1 MLVCSQS
8 EIIHRHL
15 DLSSPTTML
24 VCSQSEIIHRHLD
37 LSSPTTMLV
46 CSQSE
51 IIHRHLD
58 LIDRNNVHIFKR
70 HLFVRLLGY
79 LLIDLRIRSLSY
91 FHVLNHHLLMVHILQ
106 GPDDADA
113 GDAKPPKKVTTNRL
127 DDMTT
132 ETNPFNLI
140 ENEFEFL
147 YDSTDIANRQT
158 DLPYNTLNRFV
169 VSRGPIFEVF
179 GDADEIEQPHCDS
192 ENEVDIPE
200 KPQRLRVQS
209 EAPSIIS
216 SVRSWSLEN
225 LVESQNREF
234 ATQPTVESETK
245 KFVPTSNKQEPGVV
259 SIDTSKPQSN
269 STDLRYQASTAPSI
283 NSTNYNS
290 AGSRGNETDR
300 FALSF
305 KTKGNFRSYKERKI
319 QEKKAKKKGTP
330 FFNLRRSKSTTDVP
344 DVKDLDQT
352 FEKFKTEHE
361 IAKGKNRLK
370 RSQSGVV
377 EMPAAYYQ
385 LDEDLRPGVIMK
397 ERAKERKKR
406 KRLKL
411 LSRAQ
416 RLKKKGSSTKI
427 SVDDYLTASEYESE
441 DEICWIESPG
451 YQVRSTPS
459 ELDLDSQMQLQA
471 PANSPNP
478 SNISTPNHVTGE
490 TPKLARRVSFHADT
504 VIIPNLWTTSTT
516 PDSQSPSTP
525 PDLSSPPSY
534 LIPPFVSDK
543 NSLHSSQ
550 ESLTTR
556 PITPDMVPPPP
567 VVMET
572 STTKVVEFEEDIITL
587 NMEVDLGMTYL
598 DQDTQE
604 PRAADIGVQTSV
616 RTFSFGCGES
626 SIDS

>member
-1 MLVCSQS
+1 MA
-8 EIIHRHL
+8 
-15 DLSSPTTML
+15 
-24 VCSQSEIIHRHLD
+24 
-37 LSSPTTMLV
+37 
-46 CSQSE
+46 
-51 IIHRHLD
+51 
-58 LIDRNNVHIFKR
+58 N
-70 HLFVRLLGY
+70 
-79 LLIDLRIRSLSY
+79 
-91 FHVLNHHLLMVHILQ
+91 ILQ
-106 GPDDADA
+106 GPEDTDV
-113 GDAKPPKKVTTNRL
+113 GDAKSPKKVTTDRP

-209 EAPSIIS
+209 EAPSIVS
-216 SVRSWSLEN
+216 SARSWSLEN
-225 LVESQNREF
+225 LVQSQNREL
-234 ATQPTVESETK
+234 ATQPTEESETNR
-245 KFVPTSNKQEPGVV
+245 FLPTSNIQEPEL
-259 SIDTSKPQSN
+259 IAAEPQSN
-269 STDLRYQASTAPSI
+269 STDLRYQASTAPSR
-283 NSTNYNS
+283 NALNYNS
-290 AGSRGNETDR
+290 AGSRGHETDR

-305 KTKGNFRSYKERKI
+305 KTKGNFRSYKDRKM
-319 QEKKAKKKGTP
+319 QEKKAKKKGAP

-352 FEKFKTEHE
+352 LEKFKTEHE
-361 IAKGKNRLK
+361 ISKGKNRLK

-385 LDEDLRPGVIMK
+385 LDEDLRPGVMMK

-416 RLKKKGSSTKI
+416 RLKKKGSSAKI

-451 YQVRSTPS
+451 YQIRATPS
-459 ELDLDSQMQLQA
+459 ELELDTQMQLQA

-478 SNISTPNHVTGE
+478 SENNSTPDHVSGE
-490 TPKLARRVSFHADT
+490 TPKLARRVSFHVET
-504 VIIPNLWTTSTT
+504 VIIPSLWTTSTT
-516 PDSQSPSTP
+516 ADSQSPSTS
-525 PDLSSPPSY
+525 PDLPSPPSY
-534 LIPPFVSDK
+534 LIPPLVSDK
-543 NSLHSSQ
+543 NSLHASQ

-556 PITPDMVPPPP
+556 PITPEPPPP

-572 STTKVVEFEEDIITL
+572 NTTKVVEFEEDIITL
-587 NMEVDLGMTYL
+587 NMEVDPGMTYL

-626 SIDS
+626 PIDS